1 MLNCQS
7 CGMPMDKPEVHGGG
21 DANNPFCKYCTD
33 DQGNLLPKETVR
45 TNMIQL
51 YKDKQSKSQEEAEKL
66 TDQLMG
72 SMSTWK
78 DKETVAPGEGA
89 TPGSTAPVSAPEPS
103 MSEPTVQPESQP
115 KASPPLDE
123 KTETPVPGSAPG
135 AEPTS
140 EPTSEP
146 SVSGQP
152 AGTAVPAA
160 EPAKTETEPAGAA
173 VPASEE
179 KQQTPT
185 E

>member
-1 MLNCQS
+1 
-7 CGMPMDKPEVHGGG
+7 MDKPEVHGGG

-66 TDQLMG
+66 TDQLMN
-72 SMSTWK
+72 SMPAWK
-78 DKETVAPGEGA
+78 DKETVAPGEGV
-89 TPGSTAPVSAPEPS
+89 TPGSTAPTSASEPS
-103 MSEPTVQPESQP
+103 MPEPTVQTESQP
-115 KASPPLDE
+115 EASPSLSE
-123 KTETPVPGSAPG
+123 KTETPVPGSVPG
-135 AEPTS
+135 AEPAS

-146 SVSGQP
+146 SVSEQP

-160 EPAKTETEPAGAA
+160 EPAKTETEPAETTA
-173 VPASEE
+173 PASEE
-179 KQQTPT
+179 KQQAPT